1 MLQLTKNMRMLLNW
15 TIIILGLKLIR
26 NFWVKRQK
34 SNFSQEINLF
44 LLCHGSV
51 VKVSAIS
58 YEKKTLNYG
67 LILYNTGIISGAPFH
82 VKSVKSPATTPES
95 PASITNFS
103 ELMGDEIPKLYFCK
117 LTSDQKFLIFYDHDD
132 NEDAKNGSAMDP
144 LEVAKIIEIQPNTD
158 DRSFSINLRV
168 KINTSEEMTLQ
179 LDSPPEPSRK
189 PSVLWLSALRKVW
202 SFSN

>member
-1 MLQLTKNMRMLLNW
+1 MAFVDPVRLCKPCSEITKVEAEFF
-15 TIIILGLKLIR
+15 TKHIK
-26 NFWVKRQK
+26 V
-34 SNFSQEINLF
+34 LF
-44 LLCHGSV
+44 
-51 VKVSAIS
+51 
-58 YEKKTLNYG
+58 E
-67 LILYNTGIISGAPFH
+67 GAPFH

-189 PSVLWLSALRKVW
+189 PSVLWLSALRKGLSMVLE
-202 SFSN
+202 SKETVESD